1 MKQCCFCRSE
11 HLIEKMV
18 DFDFWWGDQLV
29 LLRSVPAIVC
39 EDCGEKYFRPEVSEK
54 MKKLAK
60 KAVENESK
68 YENIN
73 VPVVPFDETV
83 AA

>member
-11 HLIEKMV
+11 QLSERLV
-18 DFDFWWGDQLV
+18 DFDFWWGDHLV
-29 LLRSVPAIVC
+29 LLKSVPAIVC
-39 EDCGEKYFRPEVSEK
+39 EDCGEKYFKPEVSEK

-60 KAVENESK
+60 KAAENESK
-68 YENIN
+68 YEKIN
-73 VPVVPFDETV
+73 VPVIPFDETV

>member
-1 MKQCCFCRSE
+1 M
-11 HLIEKMV
+11 
-18 DFDFWWGDQLV
+18 
-29 LLRSVPAIVC
+29 LRSVPALVC